1 MEYYRYARSIFLLLT
16 CANYR
21 STFFIFLN
29 LMTRFILFIFLFSCS
44 IFSGNALGAVIAPTD
59 VLPAMSM
66 TPGDTIAKIIAFFIS
81 LTGILSVM
89 TMTWAS
95 IQMILAVG
103 EDEKIKKARYMI
115 IYSLIGLLIA
125 GLAYA
130 IVKFMTNLNLNIL

>member
-1 MEYYRYARSIFLLLT
+1 MI
-16 CANYR
+16 
-21 STFFIFLN
+21 
-29 LMTRFILFIFLFSCS
+29 RFILFIFLFSFS

-66 TPGDTIAKIIAFFIS
+66 KPDVTIAKIIAFFIS

-95 IQMILAVG
+95 IQLILAVG

-115 IYSLIGLLIA
+115 IYSLIGLIIA
-125 GLAYA
+125 GLAYST
-130 IVKFMTNLNLNIL
+130 VKFMTNLNLNIL